1 MNKSIIQATLKQ
13 AGKALRDQA
22 EKIAANPEAH
32 ELASARPLKELQLKF
47 SQLIQLPLSSD
58 DRFLLFFMSAYI
70 DDIFANLLVDTPF
83 SIEIEEARETLYREI
98 GELLHRLAEA
108 YLQNQQGEV
117 FEIMKELV
125 RVYLEKIDRMNQ
137 VVMEVL

>member
-1 MNKSIIQATLKQ
+1 MGSAIIQETLNR
-13 AGKALRDQA
+13 AGDALCAQA
-22 EKIAANPEAH
+22 EKISATPEAH

-58 DRFLLFFMSAYI
+58 DRFLLFFMSSYI

-98 GELLHRLAEA
+98 GKLLHQFAEA
-108 YLQNQQGEV
+108 YLLNQQGEV

-137 VVMEVL
+137 VAMEVL